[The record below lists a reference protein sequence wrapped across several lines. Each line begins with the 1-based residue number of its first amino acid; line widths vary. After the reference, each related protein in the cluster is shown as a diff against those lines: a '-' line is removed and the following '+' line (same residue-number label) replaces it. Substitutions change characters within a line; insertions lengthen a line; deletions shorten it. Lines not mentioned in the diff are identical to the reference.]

1 MNLPNG
7 SQYIKGRSI
16 GLFGPE
22 RGAARILDILRNYD
36 LKATWFVPTDMM
48 QEHPD
53 VIEMIQKEGHEFA
66 HHGLDHTGRYGET
79 FDQQCERIE
88 LSQEL
93 FKKYT
98 GDIARGMRPTGMLLP
113 QTERWLYESA
123 GFVYSSAGTSGEG
136 DGWYYV
142 DGVATP
148 GVNVPCRD
156 EQMDDYVQ
164 TVLHNYPAVLEGMP
178 RPAGYDLVY
187 RNWVREIEGMIRFG
201 RMGSS
206 AFHPQIAGTAGRS
219 VMLDRF
225 CAYLAENRDV
235 WCSTCLDIAQRFLA
249 AQEETEC

>member
-1 MNLPNG
+1 MSEEKKVVRPVSWPHDAKCAFSLSFDLDGDTIWRNKTVKLPNG

-53 VIEMIQKEGHEFA
+53 VIEMIRKEGHEFA

-79 FDQQCERIE
+79 FDQQCARIG

-113 QTERWLYESA
+113 QTERWLCLFQRRNKRRGRRLVLCERHGNVRRECS
-123 GFVYSSAGTSGEG
+123 V
-136 DGWYYV
+136 
-142 DGVATP
+142 P
-148 GVNVPCRD
+148 G
-156 EQMDDYVQ
+156 
-164 TVLHNYPAVLEGMP
+164 
-178 RPAGYDLVY
+178 
-187 RNWVREIEGMIRFG
+187 
-201 RMGSS
+201 
-206 AFHPQIAGTAGRS
+206 
-219 VMLDRF
+219 
-225 CAYLAENRDV
+225 
-235 WCSTCLDIAQRFLA
+235 
-249 AQEETEC
+249 